1 MFESKRRPYGAL
13 AEYVDMVQKER
24 RIGATKQREQ
34 KANILSF
41 QVPTCVVCHP
51 AIEKGPITVGKNV
64 MKRST
69 P

>member
-1 MFESKRRPYGAL
+1 MFESKRRPHGRL
-13 AEYVDMVQKER
+13 AEYVDMVQKQR
-24 RIGATKQREQ
+24 RIGARKQREQ